1 MKLLM
6 IAVGNCE
13 DENKQV
19 HNQLFATESEVNIYI
34 ESKKIKED
42 YIVFDVYMG
51 NYCANKEFN
60 KNNYPIAKGSAFVL
74 KNVIAS
80 TMTELNWLNELI
92 TEERPRDTMANTI
105 RVLEATLKVFKE
117 FFEAEKDEMKNDD
130 LKKKELKAE
139 QGSLF

>member
-1 MKLLM
+1 M